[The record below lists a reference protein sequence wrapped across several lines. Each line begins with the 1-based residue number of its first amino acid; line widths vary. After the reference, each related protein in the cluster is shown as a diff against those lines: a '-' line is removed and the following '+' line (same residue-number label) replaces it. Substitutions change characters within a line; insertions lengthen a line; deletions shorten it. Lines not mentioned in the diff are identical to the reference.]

1 MTQRASMLV
10 KGCAGNVA
18 EDGLRAGVS
27 NSQTVR
33 VHPLQCQG
41 INGSGQRTC
50 RGCCREAM
58 VKLGGI
64 TVLPSHVGQGAFFIV
79 CKRQI
84 LSGFPCYSLE
94 MRRIFHA
101 YQNH

>member
-1 MTQRASMLV
+1 MLV

-64 TVLPSHVGQGAFFIV
+64 TVLPSHVGQGAFLLSANVKFYLVFPVIV
-79 CKRQI
+79 
-84 LSGFPCYSLE
+84 
-94 MRRIFHA
+94 
-101 YQNH
+101 